1 MTVSTLCVE
10 TAQMRNVPRIMRKFA
25 CLRVLHSICA
35 STKDL
40 RDDERT
46 FPWGS
51 ELVHLLLLQSKNQVA
66 HNKGPGSQ
74 STAMVVAEILLV
86 NSCAGQ
92 GRVSRLIEQVDC
104 VFECFFPAFLI
115 ICFNSWR
122 IEPYI

>member
-1 MTVSTLCVE
+1 MNMLSIE
-10 TAQMRNVPRIMRKFA
+10 TAQVRNVPRIMREFA
-25 CLRVLHSICA
+25 CLRVLQSICA
-35 STKDL
+35 SSKDL
-40 RDDERT
+40 RDDEGT

-92 GRVSRLIEQVDC
+92 GRVSRFIE
-104 VFECFFPAFLI
+104 
-115 ICFNSWR
+115 
-122 IEPYI
+122 